1 MAERHSKLFTREGM
15 ILLVVINTIVQG
27 TLWSIAKTAGADDF
41 FAALILLPI
50 AYVLTK
56 DFPRLRR

>member
-1 MAERHSKLFTREGM
+1 MFTREGM

-27 TLWSIAKTAGADDF
+27 ALWSIAKTAGADDF